1 MKRLIRWVLVCG
13 AASVALVEA
22 APQMSAPASTPS
34 QVMLGRSYTAPVPAP
49 VKLRTTAPAKRVT
62 LAVPADKRDAYL
74 RKAPNRSGMVK
85 SASLATP
92 LMNIGRRQVGVV
104 FDAPKVSARADWQR
118 VEGGH
123 VTHLQITSQGA
134 EGIRAELQLPAGLTN
149 GELRMVARPGD
160 DAERIP
166 LSAAQDGRIWTN
178 FTEGETQIVEVF
190 TSQNVADVDVQVMAV
205 VHFDES
211 ILREGGA
218 GEVAQTKA
226 GSCNVDVACG
236 SGDAGLDIAIADR
249 KKSVA
254 RMNFTVGGSTFLC
267 TGTLLMSQAFPSPLF
282 LTANHCVQT
291 QDEASSLQTVWFREN
306 AVCGAPDPST
316 STAVFGQIS
325 VGGGADL
332 LFTNAMADSTL
343 LRLRLPAPS
352 GVTFSGWDPAQ
363 LNLNDPVVSIS
374 HPTGAPMKY
383 ALGRNNA
390 VDASG
395 ALTGNATLR
404 LLGFPLDMYAI
415 SFTRGII
422 EGGSSGSGLFTRSG
436 NQLLLRGVLS
446 NSTLRNGSALSCSN
460 LNETVNYGRFEVFHP
475 QILSFLN
482 NQAFPVDD
490 HPDMPSP
497 SAQLLPLN
505 GSVSASINR
514 PGDLDVFR
522 IEITQAGW
530 LHLAS
535 SGGNDLIATL
545 LEADGGNVRDAR
557 GANVSD
563 DDGEIS
569 NNEFAISR
577 LMSPGTYYLSVGH
590 FEPAATTPRG
600 YQVSAKFTTATDNY
614 TALWWVGEAE
624 SGWGINVNHQDNIL
638 FASMFNYEAAGLG
651 TQNPG
656 MWLVATAARTGADTS
671 FTGDLL
677 RVTGPAFNAS
687 PFTPITAANSTR
699 VGNLRFDFVSP
710 SLGNLTYDVS
720 GAGTGGT
727 GTTVTK
733 RIVRQTFGTLPNCGF
748 SGTDRSYTSN
758 FQDLWWN
765 PAESGWGI
773 NFTHQYGST
782 AETIFSSMFTY
793 EAGAGNTNKGLWT
806 VATMPKT
813 GERTINIGTTTQPN
827 FRLERT
833 FSGDLLRVTGSAF
846 NALPFIPLNAAT
858 NVTKVGTMRAVFTEG
873 NKATLTYDI
882 NGQSVTKAIQ
892 RQVFGNLRPDCSR

>member
-1 MKRLIRWVLVCG
+1 MKRWIPLALICTLATVPCAY
-13 AASVALVEA
+13 AAVGGSI
-22 APQMSAPASTPS
+22 APSSATS
-34 QVMLGRSYTAPVPAP
+34 QTMLGRTYTAPVATP
-49 VKLRTTAPAKRVT
+49 VKLRSATTPAKRVA
-62 LAVPADKRDAYL
+62 LDVPANERERYL
-74 RKAPNRSGMVK
+74 RKGPARTAK
-85 SASLATP
+85 SAAISAP
-92 LMNIGRRQVGVV
+92 LSSIGRRQVGVV
-104 FDAPKVSARADWQR
+104 FDAPSTTARSTWTRVAD
-118 VEGGH
+118 GY
-123 VTHLQITSQGA
+123 VTHIEISSQGA
-134 EGIRAELQLPAGLTN
+134 EGIRAQLQLPASLRE
-149 GELRMVARPGD
+149 GELRMVARVTD

-166 LSAAQDGRIWTN
+166 LSASNDGRIWTN
-178 FTEGETQIVEVF
+178 FTEGNTQIVEIFAPQISVG
-190 TSQNVADVDVQVMAV
+190 QDILVLAV

-211 ILREGGA
+211 ILRGDRPSEQG
-218 GEVAQTKA
+218 QTKA
-226 GSCNVDVACG
+226 GTCNVDVACS
-236 SGDAGLDIAIADR
+236 SGDAALDLAIAER

-254 RMNFTVGGSTFLC
+254 RMNFTVAGGAFLC
-267 TGTLLMSQAFPSPLF
+267 TGTLLMNSAFPSPLF

-306 AVCGAPDPST
+306 AVCGATDPST
-316 STAVFGQIS
+316 GTPTVGQINL
-325 VGGGADL
+325 GGGADL
-332 LFTNAMADSTL
+332 LFTNAMVDSTL
-343 LRLRLPAPS
+343 LRLRLPPPS
-352 GVTFSGWDPAQ
+352 GTTFSGWDPS
-363 LNLNDPVVSIS
+363 LLSLNDSVVSIS

-390 VDASG
+390 IDASG
-395 ALTGNATLR
+395 AVTDEPTLR
-404 LLGFPLDMYAI
+404 LSGFPLDMYAV

-446 NSTLRNGSALSCSN
+446 NSTLRNGTALSCSN

-475 QILSFLN
+475 QILSFLT
-482 NQAFPVDD
+482 NQAPPVDD
-490 HPDMPSP
+490 HPDQPTGN
-497 SAQLLPLN
+497 ARRLPLN
-505 GSVSASINR
+505 GSVAASINR

-522 IEITQAGW
+522 IDITESGW
-530 LHLAS
+530 LHVAS
-535 SGGNDLIATL
+535 TGGNDLIATL
-545 LEADGGNVRDAR
+545 LEADGGNVQDAR
-557 GANVSD
+557 GSNVAN

-577 LMSPGTYYLSVGH
+577 LMSPGTYYVSVGH
-590 FEPAATTPRG
+590 FEPAATTANG
-600 YQVSAKFTTATDNY
+600 YQIGTKFTSATDNY
-614 TALWWVGEAE
+614 TSLWWVGDAE
-624 SGWGINVNHQDNIL
+624 SGWGINVNHQGNIL

-656 MWLVATAARTGADTS
+656 MWLVATATRVGTNADYV
-671 FTGDLL
+671 GDLL

-687 PFTPITAANSTR
+687 PFPPITAANSTR
-699 VGNLRFDFVSP
+699 VGNLRLDFVSP

-748 SGTDRSYTSN
+748 SGTDRSYTNN

-773 NFTHQYGST
+773 NFTHQYGSV
-782 AETIFSSMFTY
+782 ETIFASMFTY

-806 VATMPKT
+806 VATLPKT
-813 GERTINIGTTTQPN
+813 GERAINVGTTAQPS

-846 NALPFIPLNAAT
+846 NAVPFIPLNAAT

-882 NGQSVTKAIQ
+882 NGQAVTKAIQ
-892 RQVFGNLRPDCSR
+892 RQVFGDLRPDCRR